1 MATQRDQDPLI
12 RDEHSFNVLTDTQ
25 FTNHKP
31 NCRPRCKTLIVL
43 FLLFLIVMTIISVLI
58 AFEIIPIANSLKK
71 EHKKHHGIY
80 GKWPSNGGKPSNQ
93 QIAPLNNFTR
103 ENIKQINI
111 SCVIKE
117 NNT

>member
-12 RDEHSFNVLTDTQ
+12 RDEHSFNVITDTQ
-25 FTNHKP
+25 FANHQP
-31 NCRPRCKTLIVL
+31 NCRPKCKTLIVL
-43 FLLFLIVMTIISVLI
+43 FVLFLILVTIVTVLI
-58 AFEIIPIANSLKK
+58 VFEIIPNVLKK
-71 EHKKHHGIY
+71 EPKQHHGIY

-111 SCVIKE
+111 SCVIK
-117 NNT
+117 